1 MNLFPSVERAY
12 IKLRTAELRQLVE
25 ESEPTYDLLH
35 DVFVA
40 LLFRER
46 RAARE
51 LLTVVADRLTALEK
65 GYFKWPT
72 TDAPVGNGEVD
83 DSFFQYRQGLLR
95 FLGYRVGASGV
106 GALQRQEL
114 LRSVYNG
121 PLPSLNSKEYM
132 EEWGK
137 PTTGGRLR
145 KIAES
150 IAAFVRNAKRRD
162 ARRLS
167 IAITE
172 WEADLA
178 YLKSRFYDGH
188 YDFTWPDTTT

>member
-1 MNLFPSVERAY
+1 MG
-12 IKLRTAELRQLVE
+12 
-25 ESEPTYDLLH
+25 LLQY
-35 DVFVA
+35 
-40 LLFRER
+40 EIQ
-46 RAARE
+46 
-51 LLTVVADRLTALEK
+51 
-65 GYFKWPT
+65 
-72 TDAPVGNGEVD
+72 
-83 DSFFQYRQGLLR
+83 FFQYRQGLLR

-188 YDFTWPDTTT
+188 YDFTWPDTNASRRGDQVSSPSSTAVTPNQRLEATRRTASSSFAHCVPARA